1 VRHLLYIPVIHD
13 EADLGGAGPALA
25 HRSAALAGE
34 GRWVLHRE
42 TVRRFW
48 ESVQNYLRRFDPYTM
63 RVYQDGLAVDGVV
76 GRRIAEKGA
85 GRGSRNYQLVL
96 ELLNQGA
103 QLQATEDPAL
113 LLEEHANLVTGG
125 SQAAPPE
132 QREYLLEERD
142 AYIAQVINSTLQEG
156 ELGVLFIGAGH
167 DVGARLAHDVGVE
180 SFKDPEKIRQYIQEL
195 LLGSDARKLKAL
207 ARYVAAPAT
216 TGRRLPRDG

>member
-1 VRHLLYIPVIHD
+1 MRHLLCLPVIHD

-34 GRWVLHRE
+34 GRWVLHRD

-48 ESVQNYLRRFDPYTM
+48 ESVGNYLCRFDPCTM

-76 GRRIAEKGA
+76 GRHIVEEGA

-103 QLQATEDPAL
+103 RLQATEDLAL
-113 LLEEHANLVTGG
+113 LLEELARLGRG
-125 SQAAPPE
+125 EDPAASPE
-132 QREYLLEERD
+132 RREHLLEKRD
-142 AYIAQVINSTLQEG
+142 THIAHVINSTLEEG

-167 DVGARLAHDVGVE
+167 DVGARLAHDIGVE
-180 SFKDPEKIRQYIQEL
+180 SFKNPEKIRQYIQEL

-216 TGRRLPRDG
+216 GERRLPRDG